1 MEEAAKALIYRPAS
15 RPAVEQRRAPRVSTE
30 QLMRGRREI
39 VVQHG
44 AEEYRLRITAAGKLI
59 LTK

>member
-1 MEEAAKALIYRPAS
+1 MDEAAKILAYQASGRPV
-15 RPAVEQRRAPRVSTE
+15 VEPPRMPRVSTE